1 MSTIE
6 NLNLHY
12 TNYIDEYLLYDIL
25 CSDEQGIIIE
35 TLFKYFHDFYMD
47 PELNNVNKT
56 KKEMKNIFFEF
67 FNTMFICDRKKTIKT
82 DTFEKLYLSF
92 CENYEELIVASKTQF
107 RDYSFKNLVKN
118 IWENNRLTYQCL
130 TDEEMTIYFH

>member
-12 TNYIDEYLLYDIL
+12 TNYIDEHLLYDIL

-56 KKEMKNIFFEF
+56 KKEMTNSFFEF
-67 FNTMFICDRKKTIKT
+67 FNNMFIYNRKKTIKK

-107 RDYSFKNLVKN
+107 CDYAFKNLVKK

-130 TDEEMTIYFH
+130 TDEEMNSYFH